1 MTYDIVLIA
10 TILFVTDN
18 IFNRYELK
26 KKKHQPHP
34 RLEYLGKPISFSREY
49 N

>member
-1 MTYDIVLIA
+1 MSYDIVLIA

-26 KKKHQPHP
+26 KKKTPDLSQI
-34 RLEYLGKPISFSREY
+34 RVFRETDKFY
-49 N
+49 ARI